1 MDSTPLPDP
10 KSILVVD
17 DELSVL
23 NVIKCMLE
31 SANYSV
37 LSANSAES
45 ALRLAERRELTIDL
59 ALIDVVMPDGSGP
72 DLAESILALR
82 PDLKVLFMSGYANA
96 EIVRANV
103 LDRAIGFLPK
113 PFTPHGL
120 LERVRNILTA
130 SD

>member
-72 DLAESILALR
+72 
-82 PDLKVLFMSGYANA
+82 
-96 EIVRANV
+96 VRASYV
-103 LDRAIGFLPK
+103 GPGQEGGLAPRCDAPDAKSSLGVFPFAPK
-113 PFTPHGL
+113 
-120 LERVRNILTA
+120 
-130 SD
+130 S